1 MMAVLGMATT
11 GSRLNEFRLLRRLG
25 GGSFGEVWLADSQAP
40 RVNEPALVALKIP
53 HQEEKKLLG
62 EGRKLALLEHA
73 NIVRF
78 YRASETSEGLVF
90 LVEEYVPNGDLRARL
105 DERGKLGEE
114 EAIRVAVEMLEAL
127 GYLHAHEIIHMDVNP
142 RNILFDAGGR
152 AKLAD
157 FGLAKFMESKSQLT
171 QVGGTP
177 GYMAPELYR
186 ERVYPASD
194 LWSVA
199 IVLHEMLTGR
209 RPFGADNDAALM
221 YKILREPPALSEALS
236 EGVRGFLR
244 NALAKEVSSRYGTAA
259 AMGADLREVAQGRA
273 GKLLRPDGEL
283 STVTLPEV
291 RRRGKEHRKAE
302 ARTPRAVVGVDIEF
316 VRIPAGEFDMGSES
330 GDSDEKP
337 VHRVRISKAFEM
349 GKYPVTQ
356 GQWEAV
362 MGSNPSSFKGPDR
375 PVEQVSWNDVQV
387 FLEKLNARGDGYR
400 YRLPTEAEW
409 EYAARAGTTGDSAT
423 DADAVTWHAKK
434 SGSQTHPVGQ
444 TQANAWGIC
453 DMLGNVW
460 EWCQDWYGADYYR
473 KSPGIDPPG
482 PWSGK
487 HRVVRGGSWSSV
499 ARDLRASI
507 RNWDLPG
514 YWVNYYG
521 FRCVR
526 EVMP

>member
-1 MMAVLGMATT
+1 MVTT

-73 NIVRF
+73 NIVKF

-105 DERGKLGEE
+105 DEKGKLGEE

-142 RNILFDAGGR
+142 RNILFDAEGA

-171 QVGGTP
+171 RVGGTP
-177 GYMAPELYR
+177 GYMAPELYH
-186 ERVYPASD
+186 EKVYPASD

-199 IVLHEMLTGR
+199 IVLHEMLRGR
-209 RPFGADNDAALM
+209 RPFEAETEAALM
-221 YKILREPPALSEALS
+221 YKVLREPPALSEALG
-236 EGVRGFLR
+236 EGMKEFLR
-244 NALAKEVSSRYGTAA
+244 NALEKDVSSRYGTAA
-259 AMGADLREVAQGRA
+259 AMGADLREVVQGRPV
-273 GKLLRPDGEL
+273 KPLRPSEEV
-283 STVTLPEV
+283 STVTLPGV
-291 RRRGKEHRKAE
+291 GRS
-302 ARTPRAVVGVDIEF
+302 RAAVGVDIEF
-316 VRIPAGEFDMGSES
+316 VQIPPGEFDMGSGS
-330 GDSDEKP
+330 GNPDEKP

-349 GKYPVTQ
+349 GKCPVTQ
-356 GQWEAV
+356 AQWEAV
-362 MGSNPSSFKGPDR
+362 MGRNPSHFKGADR
-375 PVEQVSWNDVQV
+375 PVEEVSWNDVQV
-387 FLEKLNARGDGYR
+387 SLEKLNARGDGYR

-409 EYAARAGTTGDSAT
+409 EYAARAGTTGDYAP
-423 DADAVTWHAKK
+423 DLDAVAWCAAN
-434 SGSQTHPVGQ
+434 SGGETHPVGQ
-444 TQANAWGIC
+444 KRPNGWGLY

-460 EWCQDWYGADYYR
+460 EWCQDWYDAGYY
-473 KSPGIDPPG
+473 KTSPAVDPCG
-482 PWSGK
+482 PESGK
-487 HRVVRGGSWSSV
+487 FRVLRGGSWLYDPG
-499 ARDLRASI
+499 DLRASG
-507 RNWDLPG
+507 RGGLAPG
-514 YWVNYYG
+514 LWVNNLG

-526 EVMP
+526 EVIA